1 MNRPIFRDTS
11 DLTELQKC
19 ALALEQAIAHGHKEY
34 RIEEL
39 RERLMKLSIV
49 NLSEKEVWY
58 LHS

>member
-19 ALALEQAIAHGHKEY
+19 ALALEQAIAHRHNEY
-34 RIEEL
+34 RIHEL
-39 RERLMKLSIV
+39 HERLMKLSIV